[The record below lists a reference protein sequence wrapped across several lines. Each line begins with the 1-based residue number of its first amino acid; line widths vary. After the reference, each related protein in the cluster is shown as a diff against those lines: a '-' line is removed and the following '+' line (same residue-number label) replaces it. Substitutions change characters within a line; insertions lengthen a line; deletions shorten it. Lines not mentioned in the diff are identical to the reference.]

1 MPPRS
6 ILAAALVLIGFLPGC
21 GNKEDVPPDVIAR
34 VGDRMMTLDDFRHY
48 LNRNASTE
56 LGQIEP
62 EAASALLDQFV
73 EEALLSEWAAAQGND
88 VSAEQVASA
97 VRSDAGSTVQEKRDA
112 MRRAKLITEVSAAT
126 PMPTD
131 AEVRA
136 FYENNAQEFDL
147 GERVRARQI
156 LVHDR
161 ELASRIHA
169 DLSRGVSFD
178 ELSRK
183 HSLAA
188 NAAEGGD
195 IGFLGRGQLP
205 RMFEDELFRL
215 KPGEISRVIET
226 DSSFHIFRVDDLQG
240 PGKLGLESATPVIQA
255 RLREEAIDREMA
267 RIAGVA
273 RKDIPVS
280 VFASRLPFS
289 YTGSLPKAAE

>member
-1 MPPRS
+1 MPSRS
-6 ILAAALVLIGFLPGC
+6 GLTVLLILINFLVGC
-21 GNKEDVPPDVIAR
+21 GKKEDVPPDVIAA
-34 VGDRMMTLDDFRHY
+34 VGDRMITLDDFRHY

-56 LGQIEP
+56 LAQIEP

-73 EEALLSEWAAAQGND
+73 EEALLSEWAATQGND
-88 VSAEQVASA
+88 VSAEQVAAA

-112 MRRAKLITEVSAAT
+112 MRRSRLIAEISAAT
-126 PMPTD
+126 PAASA

-136 FYENNAQEFDL
+136 FYESNAEEFDL

-161 ELASRIHA
+161 ALASRIHA

-178 ELSRK
+178 ELSRE

-226 DSSFHIFRVDDLQG
+226 DSSFHIFRVDDLRG
-240 PGKLGLESATPVIQA
+240 PGKLDLETATPVIQA

-267 RIAGVA
+267 RIAAVA
-273 RKDIPVS
+273 RKQIRVR
-280 VFASRLPFS
+280 VFEKQLPFS